1 VIILEDTIVLWFNR
15 TFHLVEHTDVVTQ
28 SFAYCRLV
36 MLLTWL
42 EQ

>member
-1 VIILEDTIVLWFNR
+1 VIILEHVVVLWFNR
-15 TFHLVEHTDVVTQ
+15 TFHLVEHMHVVTQ
-28 SFAYCRLV
+28 SYAYCRSV